1 MIGEMC
7 TKPVVTISPKV
18 SVQEAARLMRR
29 KNVGALVMVGSS
41 RPEGILTDRDIV
53 TAVVA
58 QGRDPMTTTVGEV
71 MRRDLTVIRE
81 DRGVFDAI
89 ALLSDKGLRRL
100 PVVNAAG
107 KLTGIIA
114 LDDLLV
120 LLGREM
126 GHVSSAISRGLGR
139 PRLASAS

>member
-29 KNVGALVMVGSS
+29 KNVGALVMVDDS
-41 RPEGILTDRDIV
+41 RPQGILTDRDIV

-89 ALLSDKGLRRL
+89 TLLSDKGVRRL

-114 LDDLLV
+114 LDDLLM

-126 GHVSSAISRGLGR
+126 GHVSSALSRGLGR
-139 PRLASAS
+139 RRLASAS

>member
-126 GHVSSAISRGLGR
+126 GHVSSALSRGLGR

>member
-41 RPEGILTDRDIV
+41 RPQGILTDRDIV

-107 KLTGIIA
+107 QLTGIIA

-126 GHVSSAISRGLGR
+126 GHVSSALSRGLAR
-139 PRLASAS
+139 PRLTSAS

>member
-1 MIGEMC
+1 VREA
-7 TKPVVTISPKV
+7 
-18 SVQEAARLMRR
+18 EAACKTGDM
-29 KNVGALVMVGSS
+29 ALSTS
-41 RPEGILTDRDIV
+41 KAKEPRSIV

-71 MRRDLTVIRE
+71 MRRDFTVIRE

-89 ALLSDKGLRRL
+89 TLLSDKGVRRL
-100 PVVNAAG
+100 PVANAAG

-114 LDDLLV
+114 LDDLLI

-126 GHVSSAISRGLGR
+126 GHVSSALSRGLGR
-139 PRLASAS
+139 PRLGSASY

>member
-29 KNVGALVMVGSS
+29 KNVGALVMVDDS
-41 RPEGILTDRDIV
+41 RPLGILTDRDIV

-89 ALLSDKGLRRL
+89 TLLSDKGVRRL

-126 GHVSSAISRGLGR
+126 GHVSSALSRRLGR
-139 PRLASAS
+139 PRLATAS